1 MKKHF
6 IALAAWTRVLLVAVT
21 FISYAA
27 CASVPPEAKAPDREL
42 PQYSQKGWKNVKIV
56 GGGFIPGIVY
66 NTSKQ
71 GVAYLRTDMGG
82 AYRWNP
88 DNESWI
94 PLTDFAGFA
103 DYGRLGIASI
113 ATDPVEPNRVIIA
126 SGTYTNDWDKT
137 PSQMLVSED
146 YGDTFTRVDMPF
158 KMGGNMPGRGAG
170 ERIAIDPN
178 DNRIVYFGSF
188 GDGLWRSK
196 DYGLTWEEVTS
207 FPAKGNIYDADFAAY
222 QNGFKH
228 FFGIMWVVFD
238 PESGADGRGSQN
250 IYVGVAD
257 TRSTIYESMDAGQ
270 TWHTL
275 EKQPVRNVLEVE
287 EHAHMLEKC
296 PCKKYYP
303 LKAVYSPEGA
313 LLTAWN
319 AGFGPYSS
327 SYQGGGIWKYM
338 FATKEWVDIS
348 LPQHDYD
355 PHEPERPLDRGVGS
369 VAVDWQHPNVYVAST
384 LNEWWPDEYLYRST
398 DGGKTW
404 DALWY
409 LDGYPN
415 RVNKYTLDISMAPWL
430 DWGTQKEL
438 PEQNPKLGWMI
449 TDIEIDPFNSDV
461 MVYGTGATLYGT
473 KNLTDWDK
481 QKRIRIAVMA
491 EGIEECA
498 ILDLVSPTEGEAHL
512 ISGMGDIG
520 GFIHK
525 NLNRAPSMLVNPTIS
540 GVSSIDYAASKPS
553 YIVRMG
559 DAKVGISRDWGE
571 NWMPSEKVIEGANT
585 GWGGKIAVSADA
597 KVIVWSPSNLSA
609 HWSANEGKVWTQC
622 GGLPVGAR
630 VVSDRVDPAK
640 FYAFGKPSDGSWTV
654 YLSEDGGRTFSVVN
668 ETFIVDSASADA
680 GDFKSVNGR
689 EGHLWLAAG
698 KAGLFHSE
706 DGGRNWKQF
715 EHVED
720 ALIIGL
726 GKEAPGAEY
735 QALYTHSTING
746 VDGFYR
752 SDDKGASWTRINDDA
767 HQFGAANS
775 AITGDPRIYGR
786 VYIGANVR
794 GILYRDVE

>member
-1 MKKHF
+1 MVVFTVTCISGPPGKKG
-6 IALAAWTRVLLVAVT
+6 
-21 FISYAA
+21 
-27 CASVPPEAKAPDREL
+27 PDKEL

-88 DNESWI
+88 DDESWI
-94 PLTDFAGFA
+94 PLTDFAGFE

-113 ATDPVEPNRVIIA
+113 ATDTVEPNRVIIA

-146 YGDTFTRVDMPF
+146 YGNTFTRVDMPF

-170 ERIAIDPN
+170 ERLAIDPN

-188 GDGLWRSK
+188 ENGLWRSK
-196 DYGLTWEEVTS
+196 DYGYTWEEVTS
-207 FPAKGNIYDADFAAY
+207 FPIRGNVYDADFAAY

-228 FFGIMWVVFD
+228 FFGVMWVIFD
-238 PESGADGRGSQN
+238 PKSGTAGQGSQN

-257 TRSTIYESMDAGQ
+257 TRYTIYESTDSGS
-270 TWHTL
+270 TWHPL
-275 EKQPVRNVLEVE
+275 EGQPVQNLLDAE
-287 EHAHMLEKC
+287 EHAHAIEKC
-296 PCKKYYP
+296 LCKKYYP
-303 LKAVYSPEGA
+303 LKGVYSPEGA

-319 AGFGPYSS
+319 AGFGPFSS
-327 SYQGGGIWKYM
+327 SYQGGGIWKYV
-338 FATKEWVDIS
+338 FATREWVDVS
-348 LPQHDYD
+348 LPKHDY
-355 PHEPERPLDRGVGS
+355 EPNEPDRPLDRGVGS
-369 VAVDWQHPNVYVAST
+369 IAVDWQNPSVYVAST

-415 RVNKYTLDISMAPWL
+415 RVNKYTLDISIAPWL
-430 DWGTQKEL
+430 DWGVQKEL

-449 TDIEIDPFNSDV
+449 TDVEIDPFNSDV

-481 QKRIRIAVMA
+481 QRRVRIAVMA
-491 EGIEECA
+491 EGVEECA
-498 ILDLVSPTEGEAHL
+498 VLDLVSPIAGEAHL
-512 ISGMGDIG
+512 ISGVGDIG

-525 NLNRAPSMLVNPTIS
+525 NLNRAPPMLVNPTIGS
-540 GVSSIDYAASKPS
+540 VSSIDYAASKPS

-571 NWMPSEKVIEGANT
+571 NWAPSEKVIEGANT

-597 KVIVWSPSNLSA
+597 KVIVWAPSNTVA
-609 HWSANEGKVWTQC
+609 HWSTNEGKTWSPC
-622 GGLPVGAR
+622 GGLPAGAR
-630 VVSDRVDPAK
+630 VASDRVNSSK
-640 FYAFGKPSDGSWTV
+640 FYAFGR
-654 YLSEDGGRTFSVVN
+654 SEDHAPWTAYASEDEGRTFSVVN
-668 ETFIVDSASADA
+668 ETFIAETGMDMDS
-680 GDFKSVNGR
+680 GDFKSVNGL

-698 KAGLFHSE
+698 RAGLFHSE
-706 DGGRNWKQF
+706 DGGKNWERFAK
-715 EHVED
+715 VED
-720 ALIIGL
+720 AFVVGL
-726 GKEAPGAEY
+726 GKEAPGASY

-746 VDGFYR
+746 VGGFYR
-752 SDDKGASWTRINDDA
+752 SDDKGVSWTRINDDA

-786 VYIGANVR
+786 VYVGTNGR
-794 GILYRDVE
+794 GILYRDLE